1 MALTLVSTFSP
12 ASRVI
17 LVFYA
22 PSPLLLPCGLRLSH
36 LASSG
41 SLGLHPPPSVLHPEA
56 RAILEGTGLTMLL
69 ACLKP
74 CFHWLPQEPRLP
86 NCPSHQLTSHWKGSL
101 SEGEVYS
108 PFFKHAMP
116 LSLCCSVCSDIL
128 LPSLVHPVNL
138 CLLLRAQLRNL
149 FLQEI
154 KVGGIK
160 KVRAGPKTVG
170 S

>member
-1 MALTLVSTFSP
+1 MGC
-12 ASRVI
+12 ASHI
-17 LVFYA
+17 W
-22 PSPLLLPCGLRLSH
+22 PLLE
-36 LASSG
+36 A
-41 SLGLHPPPSVLHPEA
+41 LGFTPPPSVLHPEA

-69 ACLKP
+69 ACLKH

-170 S
+170 T